1 MGSISRNTW
10 AMPETKVEVTRGEFD
25 PREYKSL
32 DKQNW
37 AKKRRAEWMATT
49 GKIQYVRER
58 MVPSEEREFPVEPE
72 KTITAPEQVLLDI
85 QIGEEQKPIEE
96 PLSMKSE
103 LIQKPKVDHEGKPKT
118 EFWPRKKRS
127 DITTE
132 RYI

>member
-1 MGSISRNTW
+1 MGISRNTLTM
-10 AMPETKVEVTRGEFD
+10 AETKVEVTRGEFD

-58 MVPSEEREFPVEPE
+58 VVPSEERELPVEPE
-72 KTITAPEQVLLDI
+72 KTIPAPEQELTDFEI
-85 QIGEEQKPIEE
+85 KEEQKPVEE
-96 PLSMKSE
+96 PLSFESE
-103 LIQKPKVDHEGKPKT
+103 LIQKPKVDHEGKSKT

>member
-1 MGSISRNTW
+1 MGSISRNSLT
-10 AMPETKVEVTRGEFD
+10 MPETKVEVTRGEFD

-58 MVPSEEREFPVEPE
+58 VVPSEERELPVEPE
-72 KTITAPEQVLLDI
+72 NTNTTQEQKITNDEI
-85 QIGEEQKPIEE
+85 KEEQKPLEE
-96 PLSMKSE
+96 PLSLKNE

>member
-1 MGSISRNTW
+1 MGSISRNSHT
-10 AMPETKVEVTRGEFD
+10 MPETKVEVTRGEFD

-49 GKIQYVRER
+49 GKIQFVRER
-58 MVPSEEREFPVEPE
+58 VVPSEERELLVESE

-85 QIGEEQKPIEE
+85 EIGEEQKPIEE